1 MQSAA
6 LLEDLDLVQERIRA
20 KLAGVERVLAVMSG
34 KGGVGKSALAV
45 HLALGFAR
53 HAPTGLLDADLQ
65 SPSTTRMLGLRGQ
78 PLRVRGDSLL
88 PVRGPAGLL
97 VQGMDFFL
105 QGSQPLAWEETAQE
119 GAALRSLLE
128 DAALADLLGRTEWGE
143 LGSLVIDLP
152 PGCDRLP
159 ALARLVPERLQAL
172 VVTLP
177 TEVSLLA
184 VERSVRRAV
193 DARIPLLGLVEN
205 MGSVVCPH
213 CGVESKLF
221 QEASVVSKASEMGV
235 ELIARIPFDPLF
247 AAAADAGSPLPSN
260 GEEPTPAARG
270 SIAVC
275 VLVARVSHENSCSRL
290 PSTRMR

>member
-6 LLEDLDLVQERIRA
+6 VLEDLELVRERIRE
-20 KLAGVERVLAVMSG
+20 KLEGVGQVLAVMSG

-45 HLALGFAR
+45 HLALGFSR
-53 HAPTGLLDADLQ
+53 HAATGLLDADLQ
-65 SPSTTRMLGLRGQ
+65 SPSTARMLGLRGQ
-78 PLRVRGDSLL
+78 PLRMRGDSLL
-88 PVRGPAGLL
+88 PVRGPAGVL

-105 QGSQPLAWEETAQE
+105 QGSQPLDWEETANE

-152 PGCDRLP
+152 PGSDRLP
-159 ALARLVPERLQAL
+159 ALARLVPRGLCTV

-184 VERSVRRAV
+184 VERSIRRAV
-193 DARIPLLGLVEN
+193 ESRIPIVGLVEN

-221 QEASVVSKASEMGV
+221 QEMSADAKASEMGV

-247 AAAADAGSPLPSN
+247 AAAADAGSPLPAA
-260 GEEPTPAARG
+260 GEEPTPAAR
-270 SIAVC
+270 AVRDLADNLQRRFEEVPC
-275 VLVARVSHENSCSRL
+275 RVEA
-290 PSTRMR
+290 

>member
-6 LLEDLDLVQERIRA
+6 VLEDLELVRERIRE
-20 KLAGVERVLAVMSG
+20 KLEGVGQVLAVMSG

-45 HLALGFAR
+45 HLALGFSR
-53 HAPTGLLDADLQ
+53 HAATGLLDADLQ
-65 SPSTTRMLGLRGQ
+65 SPSTARMLGLRGQ
-78 PLRVRGDSLL
+78 PLRMRGDSLL
-88 PVRGPAGLL
+88 PVRGPAGVL

-105 QGSQPLAWEETAQE
+105 QGSQPLDWEGTAQE

-152 PGCDRLP
+152 PGSDRLP
-159 ALARLVPERLQAL
+159 ALARLVPRSLCTV

-184 VERSVRRAV
+184 VERSIRRAV
-193 DARIPLLGLVEN
+193 ESRVPIVGLVEN

-221 QEASVVSKASEMGV
+221 QEASVDAKASEMGV

-247 AAAADAGSPLPSN
+247 AAAADAGSPLPAAD
-260 GEEPTPAARG
+260 EEPTPAAR
-270 SIAVC
+270 AVRDLADTLQRRFEEVPC
-275 VLVARVSHENSCSRL
+275 RVEA
-290 PSTRMR
+290 

>member
-6 LLEDLDLVQERIRA
+6 VLEDLELVRERIRE
-20 KLAGVERVLAVMSG
+20 KLGGVGQVLAVMSG

-45 HLALGFAR
+45 HLALGFSR
-53 HAPTGLLDADLQ
+53 HAATGLLDADLQ
-65 SPSTTRMLGLRGQ
+65 SPSTARMLGLRGQ
-78 PLRVRGDSLL
+78 PLRMRGDSLL
-88 PVRGPAGLL
+88 PVRGPAGVL

-105 QGSQPLAWEETAQE
+105 QGSQPLDWEGTAQE

-152 PGCDRLP
+152 PGSDRLP
-159 ALARLVPERLQAL
+159 ALARLVPRSLSTV

-184 VERSVRRAV
+184 VERSIRRAV
-193 DARIPLLGLVEN
+193 ESRIPIVGLVEN

-221 QEASVVSKASEMGV
+221 QEASVEAKASEMGV

-247 AAAADAGSPLPSN
+247 AAAADAGSPLPAA
-260 GEEPTPAARG
+260 GEEPTPAAR
-270 SIAVC
+270 AVRDLADNLQRRFEEVPC
-275 VLVARVSHENSCSRL
+275 RVEA
-290 PSTRMR
+290 

>member
-6 LLEDLDLVQERIRA
+6 VLEDLALVQERIRA
-20 KLAGVERVLAVMSG
+20 RLARVERVVAVMSG

-53 HAPTGLLDADLQ
+53 HAPAGLLDADLQ
-65 SPSTTRMLGLRGQ
+65 SPSTARMLGLRGQ
-78 PLRVRGDSLL
+78 PLRVRGDSLV

-128 DAALADLLGRTEWGE
+128 DAALADLLGQTEWGE

-152 PGCDRLP
+152 PGSDRLP
-159 ALARLVPERLQAL
+159 ALARLVPQQLCAL

-193 DARIPLLGLVEN
+193 EARVPLLGLVEN

-213 CGVESKLF
+213 CEVESKLF
-221 QEASVVSKASEMGV
+221 QEASVSARAAEMGV
-235 ELIARIPFDPLF
+235 ELIARVPFDPRF
-247 AAAADAGSPLPSN
+247 AAAADAGSPLPEP
-260 GEEPTPAARG
+260 GEEPTPAAR
-270 SIAVC
+270 AVRD
-275 VLVARVSHENSCSRL
+275 LADRL
-290 PSTRMR
+290 RGRFEEEPCPTEP

>member
-6 LLEDLDLVQERIRA
+6 VLEDLKLVRERIRE
-20 KLAGVERVLAVMSG
+20 KLEGVGQVLAVMSG

-45 HLALGFAR
+45 HLALGFSR
-53 HAPTGLLDADLQ
+53 HAATGLLDADLQ
-65 SPSTTRMLGLRGQ
+65 SPSTARMLGLRGQ
-78 PLRVRGDSLL
+78 PLRMRGDSLL
-88 PVRGPAGLL
+88 PVRGPAGVL

-105 QGSQPLAWEETAQE
+105 QGSQPLDWEETAQE

-152 PGCDRLP
+152 PGSDRLP
-159 ALARLVPERLQAL
+159 ALARLVPRSLCTV

-184 VERSVRRAV
+184 VERSIRRAV
-193 DARIPLLGLVEN
+193 ESRIPIVGLVEN

-221 QEASVVSKASEMGV
+221 QEASVDAKASEMGV

-247 AAAADAGSPLPSN
+247 AAAADAGSPLPAA
-260 GEEPTPAARG
+260 GEEPTPAAR
-270 SIAVC
+270 AVRDLADTLQRRFEEVPC
-275 VLVARVSHENSCSRL
+275 RVEA
-290 PSTRMR
+290 

>member
-6 LLEDLDLVQERIRA
+6 VLEDLELVRERIRE
-20 KLAGVERVLAVMSG
+20 KLEGVGQVLAVMSG

-45 HLALGFAR
+45 HLALGFSR
-53 HAPTGLLDADLQ
+53 HVATGLLDADLQ
-65 SPSTTRMLGLRGQ
+65 SPSTARMLGLRGQ
-78 PLRVRGDSLL
+78 PLRMRGDSLL
-88 PVRGPAGLL
+88 PVRGPAGVL

-105 QGSQPLAWEETAQE
+105 QGSQPLDWEESAQE

-152 PGCDRLP
+152 PGSDRLP
-159 ALARLVPERLQAL
+159 ALARLVPRSLCTV

-184 VERSVRRAV
+184 VERSIRRAV
-193 DARIPLLGLVEN
+193 ESRIPIVGLVEN

-221 QEASVVSKASEMGV
+221 QEASVDAKASEMGV

-247 AAAADAGSPLPSN
+247 AAAADAGSPLPAA
-260 GEEPTPAARG
+260 GEEPTPAAR
-270 SIAVC
+270 AVRDLADTLQRRFEEVPC
-275 VLVARVSHENSCSRL
+275 RVEA
-290 PSTRMR
+290 

>member
-6 LLEDLDLVQERIRA
+6 VLEDLELVRERIRE
-20 KLAGVERVLAVMSG
+20 KLEGVRQVLAVMSG

-45 HLALGFAR
+45 HLALGFSR
-53 HAPTGLLDADLQ
+53 HAATGLLDADLQ
-65 SPSTTRMLGLRGQ
+65 SPSTARMLGLRGQ
-78 PLRVRGDSLL
+78 PLRMRGDSLL
-88 PVRGPAGLL
+88 PVRGPAGVL

-105 QGSQPLAWEETAQE
+105 QGSQPLDWEETANE

-152 PGCDRLP
+152 PGSDRLP
-159 ALARLVPERLQAL
+159 ALARLVPRGLCTV

-184 VERSVRRAV
+184 VERSIRRAV
-193 DARIPLLGLVEN
+193 ESRIPIVGLVEN

-221 QEASVVSKASEMGV
+221 QEASVDAKASEMGV

-247 AAAADAGSPLPSN
+247 AAAADAGTPLPAA
-260 GEEPTPAARG
+260 GEEPTPAAR
-270 SIAVC
+270 AVRDLADTLQRRFEEVPC
-275 VLVARVSHENSCSRL
+275 RVEA
-290 PSTRMR
+290 

>member
-6 LLEDLDLVQERIRA
+6 MLEDLGVVQERIRA
-20 KLAGVERVLAVMSG
+20 RLEGVEQVLAVMSG

-78 PLRVRGDSLL
+78 PLRLRGDSLV

-97 VQGMDFFL
+97 VQSMDFFL
-105 QGSQPLAWEETAQE
+105 QGSQPLAWEETAEE

-128 DAALADLLGRTEWGE
+128 DAALADLLGQTEWGE
-143 LGSLVIDLP
+143 LGCLVVDLP
-152 PGCDRLP
+152 PGSDRLP
-159 ALARLVPERLQAL
+159 ALARLVPEKLRAL

-177 TEVSLLA
+177 TQVSLLA
-184 VERSVRRAV
+184 VERSIRRAV
-193 DARIPLLGLVEN
+193 EARIPLLGLVEN
-205 MGSVVCPH
+205 MGTVVCPA

-221 QEASVVSKASEMGV
+221 QEASVASKASEMGV
-235 ELIARIPFDPLF
+235 ELVARIPFDPLF
-247 AAAADAGSPLPSN
+247 AAAADAGCPLPAP
-260 GEEPTPAARG
+260 GDEPTPAARAVRDLADDLRG
-270 SIAVC
+270 SFEEVPCRIE
-275 VLVARVSHENSCSRL
+275 S
-290 PSTRMR
+290 

>member
-6 LLEDLDLVQERIRA
+6 VLEDLELVRERIRE
-20 KLAGVERVLAVMSG
+20 KLEGVGQVLAVMSG

-45 HLALGFAR
+45 HLALGFSR
-53 HAPTGLLDADLQ
+53 HAATGLLDADLQ
-65 SPSTTRMLGLRGQ
+65 SPSTARMLGLRGQ
-78 PLRVRGDSLL
+78 PLRMRGDSLL
-88 PVRGPAGLL
+88 PVRGPAGVL

-105 QGSQPLAWEETAQE
+105 QGSQPLDWEETAHE

-152 PGCDRLP
+152 PGSDRLP
-159 ALARLVPERLQAL
+159 ALARLVPRGLCTV

-184 VERSVRRAV
+184 VERSIRRAV
-193 DARIPLLGLVEN
+193 ESRIPIVGLVEN

-221 QEASVVSKASEMGV
+221 QEASVEAKASEMGV

-247 AAAADAGSPLPSN
+247 AAAADAGSPLPAA
-260 GEEPTPAARG
+260 GEEPTPAAR
-270 SIAVC
+270 AVRDLADNLQRRFEEVPC
-275 VLVARVSHENSCSRL
+275 RVEA
-290 PSTRMR
+290 

>member
-6 LLEDLDLVQERIRA
+6 VLEDLELVRERIRE
-20 KLAGVERVLAVMSG
+20 KLEGVGQVLAVMSG

-45 HLALGFAR
+45 HLALGFSR
-53 HAPTGLLDADLQ
+53 HAATGLLDADLQ
-65 SPSTTRMLGLRGQ
+65 SPSTARMLGLRGQ
-78 PLRVRGDSLL
+78 PLRMRGDSLL
-88 PVRGPAGLL
+88 PVRGPAGVL

-105 QGSQPLAWEETAQE
+105 QGSQPLDWEETAQE

-152 PGCDRLP
+152 PGSDRLP
-159 ALARLVPERLQAL
+159 ALARLVPRSLCTV

-184 VERSVRRAV
+184 VERSIRRAV
-193 DARIPLLGLVEN
+193 ESRVPILGLVEN

-221 QEASVVSKASEMGV
+221 QEASVDAKASEMGV

-247 AAAADAGSPLPSN
+247 AAAADAGSPLPAA
-260 GEEPTPAARG
+260 GEEPTPAAR
-270 SIAVC
+270 AVRDLADILQRRFEEVPC
-275 VLVARVSHENSCSRL
+275 RVEA
-290 PSTRMR
+290 